1 MDPLKEEKEHNRDE
15 EGNAP
20 KLTQPEKVSEDT
32 IRRVSDEPGSLGIDI
47 DGTNP
52 GSLSH
57 PSENDVE

>member
-1 MDPLKEEKEHNRDE
+1 MDPRTEENDMNNNE

-32 IRRVSDEPGSLGIDI
+32 ISRVSDEPGSLGIDI

-52 GSLSH
+52 GSMSH
-57 PSENDVE
+57 PMDNDD